1 LAWVKARGRMKDTAM
16 TNPELWQQTK
26 PDDDLTDVR
35 LEKIERLKAA
45 IANGTYHVS
54 AEDLA
59 EKMIE
64 SMLERKLPENS
75 EENN

>member
-1 LAWVKARGRMKDTAM
+1 MKDTAM
-16 TNPELWQQTK
+16 TNPELWQQAK
-26 PDDDLTDVR
+26 PGNDLGEVR

-45 IANGTYHVS
+45 IAKGTYSVS

-64 SMLERKLPENS
+64 SMLERGLS
-75 EENN
+75 EKAEGRE

>member
-1 LAWVKARGRMKDTAM
+1 MKDTAM
-16 TNPELWQQTK
+16 TNPELWQQAR
-26 PDDDLTDVR
+26 PDDDLDGVR
-35 LEKIERLKAA
+35 LEKVERLKAA

-64 SMLERKLPENS
+64 SMLERKLPKKADKKK
-75 EENN
+75 